1 MNEYENWE
9 NFELTSNDP
18 CRTTVVVAKTS
29 TVAYTASTTLSGSD
43 TITSFKDASGHVFAT
58 LEWHTYR
65 SDKLALEGQ
74 EKEPVNKWLKSSSQ
88 HSETYDELSFY
99 FVEPH
104 DLK

>member
-1 MNEYENWE
+1 MSENEDWE
-9 NFELTSNDP
+9 NLELTSNDP
-18 CRTTVVVAKTS
+18 CRTTVVSSKTS
-29 TVAYTASTTLSGSD
+29 TVAYTASTTLSGSE

-74 EKEPVNKWLKSSSQ
+74 EKEPVNKWLKSRSQ

-99 FVEPH
+99 
-104 DLK
+104 LWSLTI